1 MFSNDV
7 TAKHWKLIMI
17 IIIISCGP
25 NAWATFAGKSDMGTR
40 FYIQD

>member
-1 MFSNDV
+1 MFSYDV
-7 TAKHWKLIMI
+7 TAQDWKLTTI

-25 NAWATFAGKSDMGTR
+25 NAWAMFAEKSDMGTE

>member
-7 TAKHWKLIMI
+7 TAQDWKLI

-25 NAWATFAGKSDMGTR
+25 NAWAMFAEKGDMGAE